1 MGVIRSV
8 ESNRSEVPAHLHIT
22 GIGGVAARRLQ
33 GVLHPQAEVFAAQQ
47 GHAQRQHAGVGNRFR
62 ARTAEA
68 GGARGVGGIVGD
80 RLQAVVVV
88 LMPPGQLRRRH
99 YAAVRGGEGT
109 LQLGA
114 QVALER
120 SGVAGVQVQRRAIA
134 AALGV
139 AVLAQGAVGQAGNRR
154 ENGVDQRRAEVDRVT
169 GHRGSDVLHA
179 VVLTFGR
186 AVETA
191 EVDFTL
197 GVVLVLDGTERQVQV
212 PRISLVTGITEQAVG
227 LHVGGTAG
235 VVAVVVH
242 RGLGVAEQAAGAPA
256 VVERSIGTEQEAAV
270 AGVVTGDIVAFT
282 QARTAAEGLAP
293 EPGVAGAFAGGDTA
307 ADAIVLCGAQPIEV
321 HRGDVEHLHGGGGRR
336 LGRGRQVRSRAQL
349 SPGVVAGSR
358 GIEGRGG
365 VEQVHQAGIQTV
377 VMEQPGQGGGAI
389 GAGGLV
395 DRGKGRSRDRRCNR
409 WRHGRRDRYRAAHRQ
424 QQVGVTAVGHA
435 GTRCVIT
442 GNRVVKGIG
451 VVVRPPGIGLNH
463 DVTLALGKA
472 IATQLLQTD
481 RGTRSDVRVTGHH
494 QAPITCVGVDIT
506 GGHGIVGHTE
516 DQAGAAAL
524 GVIAIDIDRVIDLQR
539 GRQVGHRM
547 DRVTRNVDVVI
558 EQQVARAE
566 YQVRETIGD
575 LTDVAG
581 AHTTSACAGQDAE
594 HRAGAA
600 IDRQVLRSTI
610 LDIAGNGSGVGDS
623 AQGRAGIVKK
633 GECITRDEAT
643 VAQRPDAAGVVNA
656 RDATDGTA
664 IAQRADAAGVVYT
677 SRASAADGAAIDQC
691 PDAAGV
697 ANPGVTATDGAAC
710 VIVQRGDGA
719 GVANTDAAA
728 ADGAA
733 VAQCPDAGAAAV
745 VNTRAVT
752 VDTATSLIVQRGD
765 STGVVNTS
773 AATDGAANVIVQR
786 GNTAGVLNTVDGAAV
801 AQRLDTAQAVVENA
815 GAAAADGASRGVAQR
830 GNGAIVVNADVAA
843 ADDAD
848 GTAVAQCPDAGAVV
862 VDNARAVTVDTAA
875 SLIVQ

>member
-1 MGVIRSV
+1 MGVCGQAQCSG
-8 ESNRSEVPAHLHIT
+8 SEVPAHLHVT
-22 GIGGVAARRLQ
+22 GIGGVTVRRLQ

-47 GHAQRQHAGVGNRFR
+47 GHAQRQHTGVGNRFR

-139 AVLAQGAVGQAGNRR
+139 AVLAQGAVGQASNRR
-154 ENGVDQRRAEVDRVT
+154 ENGVGQPRAEIDRVT

-186 AVETA
+186 TVKAT

-212 PRISLVTGITEQAVG
+212 PRISLVTGITEQAIG

-235 VVAVVVH
+235 VVAVVVD

-256 VVERSIGTEQEAAV
+256 VVECGIGTQQEAAV
-270 AGVVTGDIVAFT
+270 AGVVTGDIVALI
-282 QARTAAEGLAP
+282 QVRTAAEGLTP
-293 EPGVAGAFAGGDTA
+293 EPGVTGAFTGGDTA
-307 ADAIVLCGAQPIEV
+307 ADAVVLCGAQPIEV
-321 HRGDVEHLHGGGGRR
+321 RRGDVEDLHSGGGGR
-336 LGRGRQVRSRAQL
+336 LGSGTGVRGRAQL
-349 SPGVVAGSR
+349 RPGVVAGGR
-358 GIEGRGG
+358 RVEGRGG
-365 VEQVHQAGIQTV
+365 VEQVHQARIQTAV
-377 VMEQPGQGGGAI
+377 IEQPGQGGVAVGVGGLIERCGPCRRRPQRHQQVAIGAI
-389 GAGGLV
+389 GNAGA
-395 DRGKGRSRDRRCNR
+395 RR
-409 WRHGRRDRYRAAHRQ
+409 
-424 QQVGVTAVGHA
+424 VVTRNA
-435 GTRCVIT
+435 
-442 GNRVVKGIG
+442 VVKGVG
-451 VVVRPPGIGLNH
+451 VVVRPLGIGLNH
-463 DVTLALGKA
+463 HVALALGKT
-472 IATQLLQTD
+472 IAAQLLQTD
-481 RGTRSDVRVTGHH
+481 RGARSDVRTAGHH
-494 QAPITCVGVDIT
+494 QAPVAGVGVDIT
-506 GGHGIVGHTE
+506 GGHGIVGHAE
-516 DQAGAAAL
+516 DQAGVAAL
-524 GVIAIDIDRVIDLQR
+524 GVIAVDMDRVIDLQR

-566 YQVRETIGD
+566 YQVREAIGD

-610 LDIAGNGSGVGDS
+610 LNIAGNGSGVVDS

-719 GVANTDAAA
+719 GVANPDAAA

-773 AATDGAANVIVQR
+773 AGTDGAANVIVQR

-801 AQRLDTAQAVVENA
+801 AQRLDAAQAVVENA

-848 GTAVAQCPDAGAVV
+848 GTAVAQCPDAGAGV

>member
-1 MGVIRSV
+1 M
-8 ESNRSEVPAHLHIT
+8 
-22 GIGGVAARRLQ
+22 
-33 GVLHPQAEVFAAQQ
+33 
-47 GHAQRQHAGVGNRFR
+47 
-62 ARTAEA
+62 
-68 GGARGVGGIVGD
+68 
-80 RLQAVVVV
+80 
-88 LMPPGQLRRRH
+88 
-99 YAAVRGGEGT
+99 
-109 LQLGA
+109 
-114 QVALER
+114 
-120 SGVAGVQVQRRAIA
+120 
-134 AALGV
+134 
-139 AVLAQGAVGQAGNRR
+139 
-154 ENGVDQRRAEVDRVT
+154 
-169 GHRGSDVLHA
+169 
-179 VVLTFGR
+179 
-186 AVETA
+186 
-191 EVDFTL
+191 
-197 GVVLVLDGTERQVQV
+197 
-212 PRISLVTGITEQAVG
+212 
-227 LHVGGTAG
+227 
-235 VVAVVVH
+235 
-242 RGLGVAEQAAGAPA
+242 
-256 VVERSIGTEQEAAV
+256 
-270 AGVVTGDIVAFT
+270 
-282 QARTAAEGLAP
+282 
-293 EPGVAGAFAGGDTA
+293 
-307 ADAIVLCGAQPIEV
+307 
-321 HRGDVEHLHGGGGRR
+321 
-336 LGRGRQVRSRAQL
+336 
-349 SPGVVAGSR
+349 
-358 GIEGRGG
+358 
-365 VEQVHQAGIQTV
+365 
-377 VMEQPGQGGGAI
+377 
-389 GAGGLV
+389 
-395 DRGKGRSRDRRCNR
+395 
-409 WRHGRRDRYRAAHRQ
+409 
-424 QQVGVTAVGHA
+424 
-435 GTRCVIT
+435 
-442 GNRVVKGIG
+442 
-451 VVVRPPGIGLNH
+451 
-463 DVTLALGKA
+463 
-472 IATQLLQTD
+472 
-481 RGTRSDVRVTGHH
+481 
-494 QAPITCVGVDIT
+494 
-506 GGHGIVGHTE
+506 
-516 DQAGAAAL
+516 
-524 GVIAIDIDRVIDLQR
+524 DRVIDLQR

-719 GVANTDAAA
+719 G
-728 ADGAA
+728 
-733 VAQCPDAGAAAV
+733 AAAV

-801 AQRLDTAQAVVENA
+801 AQRLDAAQAVVENA

-848 GTAVAQCPDAGAVV
+848 GTAVAQCPDAGAGV

>member
-1 MGVIRSV
+1 
-8 ESNRSEVPAHLHIT
+8 
-22 GIGGVAARRLQ
+22 
-33 GVLHPQAEVFAAQQ
+33 
-47 GHAQRQHAGVGNRFR
+47 
-62 ARTAEA
+62 
-68 GGARGVGGIVGD
+68 
-80 RLQAVVVV
+80 
-88 LMPPGQLRRRH
+88 MPPGQLRRRH

-293 EPGVAGAFAGGDTA
+293 EPGVAGAFASGDTA

-349 SPGVVAGSR
+349 SPCVVAVSR

-395 DRGKGRSRDRRCNR
+395 DRGKGRC
-409 WRHGRRDRYRAAHRQ
+409 RHWRRDWRRNRYRAAHRQ
-424 QQVGVTAVGHA
+424 QQIGVAAVGHA
-435 GTRCVIT
+435 GARCVIT

-463 DVTLALGKA
+463 DVTLALSKA

-566 YQVRETIGD
+566 YQVRGTIGD
-575 LTDVAG
+575 LTEVAG
-581 AHTTSACAGQDAE
+581 AHAPLTSAGQDAE

-600 IDRQVLRSTI
+600 IDRQVLRG
-610 LDIAGNGSGVGDS
+610 DIADLTGNGSGVGDS
-623 AQGRAGIVKK
+623 AQDPARIVIN
-633 GECITRDEAT
+633 GESSTRDQTVVVQRADAAVVVNAIVAADGAV
-643 VAQRPDAAGVVNA
+643 VAQRADAAGVA
-656 RDATDGTA
+656 DTPRIRAADGAA
-664 IAQRADAAGVVYT
+664 IAQRADAAGVVNPRVAT
-677 SRASAADGAAIDQC
+677 ADGAASVIVQQGNGSVVVNASAGPRDAAAVIQRADEAAIVVGNAHVAAADSAAVVQRADATDVANARGATAADGAAS
-691 PDAAGV
+691 
-697 ANPGVTATDGAAC
+697 
-710 VIVQRGDGA
+710 VIVQCG
-719 GVANTDAAA
+719 N
-728 ADGAA
+728 
-733 VAQCPDAGAAAV
+733 AGAAAV
-745 VNTRAVT
+745 LDGKVVAS
-752 VDTATSLIVQRGD
+752 DT
-765 STGVVNTS
+765 
-773 AATDGAANVIVQR
+773 
-786 GNTAGVLNTVDGAAV
+786 AAV
-801 AQRLDTAQAVVENA
+801 AQRPNA
-815 GAAAADGASRGVAQR
+815 
-830 GNGAIVVNADVAA
+830 
-843 ADDAD
+843 
-848 GTAVAQCPDAGAVV
+848 AG
-862 VDNARAVTVDTAA
+862 
-875 SLIVQ
+875 